1 MKPILKII
9 VSLLLINNLVF
20 GQKQEYKSLIN
31 NEIELI
37 DKLSSTFLDTTIIIS
52 PLIIFGI
59 DSTNL
64 DISMLNA
71 KYGFAKKQFEK
82 TLADTFLIKDNNYF
96 DVLSPDSLIA
106 FKNYQEPGSIIL
118 DPLFYC
124 IKKFYQ
130 KDAICYFRKPIFSK
144 NNSYAI
150 IEYWV
155 SCGNL
160 CGWGEI
166 VLMKKVKG
174 KWTIFKTLTT
184 SES

>member
-1 MKPILKII
+1 MNPILKITAF
-9 VSLLLINNLVF
+9 LLLIGNLVF
-20 GQKQEYKSLIN
+20 GQKQEYKSLTN
-31 NEIELI
+31 NELELI
-37 DKLSSTFLDTTIIIS
+37 DKLSSTLKDSTIIIS

-59 DSTNL
+59 DSTYL
-64 DISMLNA
+64 HISMLNT

-82 TLADTFLIKDNNYF
+82 TLADTFLIKDNKYF
-96 DVLSPDSLIA
+96 EVLSPDSLIA
-106 FKNYQEPGSIIL
+106 FKIYQEPGYIIL

-130 KDAICYFRKPIFSK
+130 KSAICYFRKPIFSK

-166 VLMKKVKG
+166 VLMKKVQG
-174 KWTIFKTLTT
+174 KWSIFKTLVA